1 MSAGDYISLKKSKML
16 KNYAPILSSGNKAI
30 DNYDNYMR
38 KLALNTVNDS
48 CSKDFYGDNEKKAI
62 NDILINCTQYPANT
76 FDGVLKPT
84 PISLVPNNNVGLNW
98 KAYNGSMLTYS
109 VNTINY
115 QVSYNLIPNFFST
128 AGPKFGA
135 KNQSSGVS
143 ASLENISFGTNG
155 NFVGNPNDDDEDDNE
170 ILRSPF
176 VIEWTGYFFCTQSGN
191 WTFNLS
197 TLQRD
202 FSFFWIGEI
211 AESGYTIDNTFIKHI
226 HNVAATSQTASETNS
241 NTINMER
248 DKYYKMRIQYNQ
260 PDEKQFLSLSFTDP
274 NGNTTFD
281 GTKNY
286 FQENRFYFNFIEY
299 PLKST
304 PSVPAKLQQSCY
316 RGEQPC
322 TTFIHAKRAYH
333 ISNVHRRQWN
343 QKKKEMLKITDSRTY
358 KM

>member
-30 DNYDNYMR
+30 ANYDHYVR
-38 KLALNTVNDS
+38 KLALNTVIES
-48 CSKDFYGDNEKKAI
+48 CSKDFYGDAEEKSI

-76 FDGVLKPT
+76 FDGILKPT
-84 PISLVPNNNVGLNW
+84 PISLIPNNHVGLNW
-98 KAYNGSMLTYS
+98 RAYDGSMLTYS
-109 VNTINY
+109 VDVNHL
-115 QVSYNLIPNFFST
+115 VSYNLVPNFFST

-135 KNQSSGVS
+135 KGQSSGVS
-143 ASLENISFGTNG
+143 SSLQDISFGTNG
-155 NFVGNPNDDDEDDNE
+155 NFIGDENVDDEDNE
-170 ILRSPF
+170 DPRAPF
-176 VIEWTGYFFCTQSGN
+176 VIEWTGYFFCTKSGN
-191 WTFNLS
+191 WTFNLT

-211 AESGYTIDNTFIKHI
+211 AESGYTINNTFIKHI
-226 HNVAATSQTASETNS
+226 HNVAAVSQTAFETNS
-241 NTINMER
+241 NTIYMER
-248 DKYYKMRIQYNQ
+248 DKYYKMRIQYSQ

-286 FQENRFYFNFIEY
+286 FLENHYHLNCIEY